1 MMLRLLFLLND
12 IEIAAVGRILRYF
25 AGYTVGYH
33 LVLNNPQIRN

>member
-25 AGYTVGYH
+25 VKFTVGYYF
-33 LVLNNPQIRN
+33 VLNNNVSYT